1 MILGALAS
9 TGESLAGM
17 FAGAGSVLGDVAG
30 LAAAHPVLAAVATIG
45 GSELCGDSKNPSNL
59 GKFIDTLA

>member
-17 FAGAGSVLGDVAG
+17 FAGAGSVLGEVAG
-30 LAAAHPVLAAVATIG
+30 LAAAHPVVAAVATLG
-45 GSELCGDSKNPSNL
+45 GYELFGDSNNPPNL
-59 GKFIDTLA
+59 GKYIDTLA